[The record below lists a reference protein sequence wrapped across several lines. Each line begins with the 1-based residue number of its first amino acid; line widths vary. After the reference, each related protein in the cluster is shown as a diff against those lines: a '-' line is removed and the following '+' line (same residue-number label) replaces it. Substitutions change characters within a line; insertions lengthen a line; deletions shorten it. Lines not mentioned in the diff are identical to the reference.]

1 MNTFAAAL
9 SQHPLATQAVGE
21 IAGEILE
28 KLAGER
34 ADLVVVFVSTHHLGA
49 LEDIATAFDRLL
61 DPRVMIGGGAV
72 AIAGGEH
79 EIEDNAAISVFAAS
93 CPDAELTP
101 ARLQS
106 VETADGTAVI
116 GWPDDADE
124 AHTLLLFADPY
135 TFPADSFAAGVSD
148 NEPRVQIIGGMASA
162 AGRGGNRM
170 VSGAEVV
177 SDGAVGVFIG
187 AGLLVTPI
195 VSQGCRPIGQP
206 FTITKAHEN
215 VIEELAG
222 APAME
227 RLGELAVAVSED
239 DRELIRHGLHI
250 GLVVDEHKLE
260 FRRGDFLVRNVL
272 GVYRETGALAIG
284 DVANVGQTVQ
294 FHIRDA
300 EAADEDL
307 RELLTDVEAD
317 AVLLF
322 TCNGRG
328 RSFFGV
334 ADHDAGTVEKLL
346 GPVPLAGAFCA
357 GELGPVGER
366 NYLHGFTASL
376 AVFRN

>member
-1 MNTFAAAL
+1 
-9 SQHPLATQAVGE
+9 
-21 IAGEILE
+21 
-28 KLAGER
+28 
-34 ADLVVVFVSTHHLGA
+34 
-49 LEDIATAFDRLL
+49 
-61 DPRVMIGGGAV
+61 
-72 AIAGGEH
+72 
-79 EIEDNAAISVFAAS
+79 
-93 CPDAELTP
+93 
-101 ARLQS
+101 
-106 VETADGTAVI
+106 
-116 GWPDDADE
+116 
-124 AHTLLLFADPY
+124 
-135 TFPADSFAAGVSD
+135 
-148 NEPRVQIIGGMASA
+148 
-162 AGRGGNRM
+162 M
-170 VSGAEVV
+170 VSGSEVV

-227 RLGELAVAVSED
+227 RLGELAVAVSEE

-272 GVYRETGALAIG
+272 GVYRETAALAIG
-284 DVANVGQTVQ
+284 DVAKVGQTVQ

-366 NYLHGFTASL
+366 NYLHRFTASL